1 MQTLV
6 LALAAVLVAALAVA
20 TLRRGTVVRAKLE
33 RWRQLAQECTGGQ
46 NSAASIFMIL
56 LCRSTDEVEA
66 TAQSLVKVFDSSSCP
81 MHISVGLYEVVAD
94 LRAQSMVA
102 QRYAELAPASLR
114 LGRSFIDRIR
124 FVKVPSARAMLPDA
138 ARGFVLSQAYS
149 GQAFVGTVASGVE
162 LLENWDVVLLEARRK
177 SGNPLAFVVSAPSPP
192 PHTPLH
198 SLKSEPRAPSTAEN
212 QWSAL
217 MSSVGERFAVTTPPS
232 VANGQIEAG
241 FLVAAQSRRGYWPRL
256 SARAYARPDTESPQP
271 SLFWSGELSLGPATA
286 VLRQEHLR
294 SVIGAAA
301 AFGSG
306 SRRTRGLRATDYCTS
321 VNLWTSGWDFVT
333 PCTPCARW
341 SSTRDLAAYDG
352 QVQES
357 VDEAWLEDLGGRARS
372 LDDWRAFSSS
382 CARTGDVFARAALG
396 MSPVHEP
403 REVVAKYGSLSGFAA
418 ERDALLMELESQ
430 STY

>member
-1 MQTLV
+1 MLV
-6 LALAAVLVAALAVA
+6 LAAALVAALIGAA
-20 TLRRGTVVRAKLE
+20 LKRRTLVSARIE

-56 LCRSTDEVEA
+56 LCRSSAEVEA

-81 MHISVGLYEVVAD
+81 MHISVGVYEVVAD
-94 LRAQSMVA
+94 LRAQSTVA

-114 LGRSFIDRIR
+114 LGRSFMDRIR
-124 FVKVPSARAMLPDA
+124 FVKVPAARAMLPDA

-149 GQAFVGTVASGVE
+149 GEAFVGTVASGVE

-192 PHTPLH
+192 PHAPLA
-198 SLKSEPRAPSTAEN
+198 KSKPRAPSSAEN

-217 MSSVGERFAVTTPPS
+217 MSSVGERFALSTQVETAS
-232 VANGQIEAG
+232 SQLEAG
-241 FLVAAQSRRGYWPRL
+241 FLVAAQSRRGFWPRL

-301 AFGSG
+301 AFGTG
-306 SRRTRGLRATDYCTS
+306 SRRTRGLRAADYCTS
-321 VNLWTSGWDFVT
+321 VNLWTAGWDFVT

-341 SSTRDLAAYDG
+341 SSARDLTAYDG
-352 QVQES
+352 QHLQES
-357 VDEAWLEDLGGRARS
+357 VDEAWLEELSGRARS

-382 CARTGDVFARAALG
+382 CARTGDVFARAVLG
-396 MSPVHEP
+396 MSPVHDP

-418 ERDALLMELESQ
+418 ERDALMMELESQ
-430 STY
+430 IV